1 MSDIGLN
8 SNIYRISNKYLDRIN
23 KFLIELNFNPDQIAE
38 DHVYAIHSLIEQ
50 LTDKQTTDFQIQMIF
65 IVIDKYLKS
74 KEMST
79 EEVLTE
85 LLNHFEE
92 KTYRQ
97 PKAIEMIEMIASALD
112 KECDH
117 AFSRIQGNR
126 PIR

>member
-23 KFLIELNFNPDQIAE
+23 KFLLELNFNPDQIAE
-38 DHVYAIHSLIEQ
+38 AHVETIHTLIKQ
-50 LTDKQTTDFQIQMIF
+50 LMNKETTDFQIQMIF

-74 KEMST
+74 KDRDT
-79 EEVLTE
+79 GDILTR
-85 LLNHFEE
+85 LLVHFEE
-92 KTYRQ
+92 KTYQQ
-97 PKAIEMIEMIASALD
+97 PKAIEMIEMLAAALD

-126 PIR
+126 PTR

>member
-23 KFLIELNFNPDQIAE
+23 KFLVELNFNPDQIAE
-38 DHVYAIHSLIEQ
+38 EHVNSIHTLLKQ
-50 LTDKQTTDFQIQMIF
+50 LADKQTTDFQIQMIF
-65 IVIDKYLKS
+65 IVMDKYLKARNCN
-74 KEMST
+74 T
-79 EEVLTE
+79 EEVLLK
-85 LLNHFEE
+85 LLRHFEE

-97 PKAIEMIEMIASALD
+97 PNAIEMLEMLAAALD

-126 PIR
+126 HLR